1 MKHIQQFKLIDGT
14 FETEEARNLLL
25 ELISYKINFHAKE
38 KFSNQERFGKDVLNS
53 GKRMEELKE
62 EETALR
68 KLLEKVK
75 SENFRLNVKCNIEVE
90 IINQQTN

>member
-53 GKRMEELKE
+53 AKRIEELKQ
-62 EETALR
+62 EETAMR
-68 KLLEKVK
+68 KLLNHAKD
-75 SENFRLNVKCNIEVE
+75 ENLKLNIKCNIEIE
-90 IINQQTN
+90 IIHQQTK